1 MKWFKKLIYQW
12 TVDGGNYETEAR
24 EKKYANAISGAVVAE
39 ERGLSNSNGI
49 RLEFYKANG
58 GYVIETRKYD
68 RRKDENNVQLYL
80 ITEDQVLSDELSKII
95 TMESLR

>member
-1 MKWFKKLIYQW
+1 MKWLKKLVYRWSIQGSNLESDERANQFGSLSTA
-12 TVDGGNYETEAR
+12 TVEEA
-24 EKKYANAISGAVVAE
+24 
-39 ERGLSNSNGI
+39 RGLSNSNGI

-80 ITEDQVLSDELSKII
+80 ITNDQVLSDELSKII

>member
-1 MKWFKKLIYQW
+1 MKWFKKLIYRW
-12 TVDGGNYETEAR
+12 SIDGSNIETNERVD
-24 EKKYANAISGAVVAE
+24 KYSNGLVSVAE

>member
-1 MKWFKKLIYQW
+1 MKWFKKLIYRW
-12 TVDGGNYETEAR
+12 SFEGSIIENNER
-24 EKKYANAISGAVVAE
+24 EKKYATATLVSEDRGS
-39 ERGLSNSNGI
+39 GLSSNGI

>member
-1 MKWFKKLIYQW
+1 MKWFKKILYRW
-12 TVDGGNYETEAR
+12 TVEGNQLESSLSSENYSNSIA
-24 EKKYANAISGAVVAE
+24 SVVE
-39 ERGLSNSNGI
+39 ERGLSSTGI

-80 ITEDQVLSDELSKII
+80 ITEDQVLSEELSKII

>member
-1 MKWFKKLIYQW
+1 MKWFKKILYRW
-12 TVDGGNYETEAR
+12 TVEGNQLDNSLSS
-24 EKKYANAISGAVVAE
+24 EKYSNSILSVTE
-39 ERGLSNSNGI
+39 ERSLNSTGI

-80 ITEDQVLSDELSKII
+80 ITEQQNLSDELSKII